1 MAGFWETD
9 PNVVLPSCPP
19 HCLDHGRSCS
29 PAPDRVTDF
38 NPAAGS
44 EPAAGPG
51 PKAGPEPATIKKKK
65 HSFYPKPHRHSRNFE
80 SPELS
85 SSVVSPTFSPT
96 LNSSACD
103 CGRSELCF
111 PSPFLF
117 YDRSL
122 HEAENR
128 RRLSCALSAGGEG
141 RVAASP
147 CTCPCTCPCPCS
159 FQNRTLHSVGAAQLL
174 SLCLNGPLM
183 TTTFCSTR
191 RGRGGSEELGG
202 RRRRV
207 LDFFFFF
214 FLKRR
219 MAA

>member
-1 MAGFWETD
+1 M
-9 PNVVLPSCPP
+9 VLRSCPP
-19 HCLDHGRSCS
+19 HCWDHGRSCS
-29 PAPDRVTDF
+29 PAPDRVTVF
-38 NPAAGS
+38 NPAAGP

-51 PKAGPEPATIKKKK
+51 PTRTSSRIRTSSRTGTKGRTRTCYNKEKNR
-65 HSFYPKPHRHSRNFE
+65 SFYLKPHRHSRNFE

-141 RVAASP
+141 RVTASP

-191 RGRGGSEELGG
+191 RGRGGSEELGETPCT
-202 RRRRV
+202 
-207 LDFFFFF
+207 
-214 FLKRR
+214 
-219 MAA
+219 